1 MGVLSVAGTVKGY
14 RDVKRR
20 VEHILYHEIV

>member
-1 MGVLSVAGTVKGY
+1 VKGY

-20 VEHILYHEIV
+20 TYTRRRRRRNLYPRAKF